1 MAPSAHRETEI
12 VEMTLRKLIAIA
24 SMLAAFSIAG
34 CGDSANNV
42 CDNCEIS
49 DQRELCESAFNNCT
63 AGDCEARALAAC
75 ADPV

>member
-12 VEMTLRKLIAIA
+12 VEMTFRKLIAIA

-42 CDNCEIS
+42 CDNCDLQ
-49 DQRELCESAFNNCT
+49 DQRSACESVYNDCM

-75 ADPV
+75 ADPI